1 MAAKII
7 SFVNQK
13 GGVGKTTTAVNLAA
27 YLASHGQRILL
38 IDLDPQGNAS
48 SGLGVQKPELGI
60 YDVLMGDS
68 SLTQAIQATDQENLS
83 VLPATPDLAGATI
96 ELTDHPNKL
105 KQVLG
110 QLKEFDMV
118 LIDAPPSL
126 GALTINALTASNA
139 IIIPLQAEYY
149 ALEGIAGMLDTVER
163 IKQNLNPSL
172 KTLGI
177 VVTMFDTR
185 TNLAQQVEQNVR
197 QHFGDSVFW
206 SVIPRNVKLS
216 EAPSYGQTIN
226 KYAPISSGA
235 GAYKRLAQEV
245 MQRVQKL

>member
-1 MAAKII
+1 MAKVI

-38 IDLDPQGNAS
+38 VDLDPQGNAS
-48 SGLGVQKPELGI
+48 SGLGIEKSEIGV
-60 YDVLMGDS
+60 YDVLIGDS
-68 SLTQAIQATDQENLS
+68 SLPEAVQPSDQDNLW
-83 VLPATPDLAGATI
+83 VLAATPDLAGATV
-96 ELTDHPNKL
+96 ELNDQPGKL
-105 KQVLG
+105 KKVLG
-110 QLKEFDMV
+110 KLESFDIV

-126 GALTINALTASNA
+126 GALTINALTASDA

-163 IKQNLNPSL
+163 IKQSLNPNL

-197 QHFGDSVFW
+197 QHFGDAVFW

>member
-1 MAAKII
+1 VKVI

-13 GGVGKTTTAVNLAA
+13 GGVGKTTTTINLAA
-27 YLASHGQRILL
+27 YLTTTKRKVLV
-38 IDLDPQGNAS
+38 IDLDPQANAS
-48 SGLGVQKPELGI
+48 SGLGIRDVEKGI
-60 YDVLMGDS
+60 YDVLVGETT
-68 SLTQAIQATDQENLS
+68 LQEAIQPTAQTNLYL
-83 VLPATPDLAGATI
+83 LPSTPDLAGATV
-96 ELTDHPNKL
+96 ELTDEPQRLKRLLQKL
-105 KQVLG
+105 EGFDVVL
-110 QLKEFDMV
+110 V
-118 LIDAPPSL
+118 DAPPSL
-126 GALTINALTASNA
+126 GALAINALVASDG

-149 ALEGIAGMLDTVER
+149 ALEGVAGMMDTIDRVR
-163 IKQNLNPSL
+163 DALNPNL
-172 KTLGI
+172 KLLGI
-177 VVTMFDTR
+177 LVTMFDTR

-197 QHFGDSVFW
+197 EHFGELVFW

>member
-1 MAAKII
+1 VKVI

-13 GGVGKTTTAVNLAA
+13 GGVGKTTTTINLAA
-27 YLASHGQRILL
+27 YLATARRRILVV
-38 IDLDPQGNAS
+38 DLDPQANAS
-48 SGLGVQKPELGI
+48 SGLGVREAETGV
-60 YDVLMGDS
+60 YDVLLGNVKPAEAVVP
-68 SLTQAIQATDQENLS
+68 TAQTNLF
-83 VLPATPDLAGATI
+83 LMPATADLAGASV
-96 ELTDHPNKL
+96 ELTEQPDRL
-105 KQVLG
+105 KQLLAQLEGFDVVL
-110 QLKEFDMV
+110 V
-118 LIDAPPSL
+118 DAPPSL
-126 GALTINALTASNA
+126 GALAINALVASDG

-149 ALEGIAGMLDTVER
+149 ALEGVAGMMDTINRV
-163 IKQNLNPSL
+163 KDALNPTL
-172 KTLGI
+172 KLLGI
-177 VVTMFDTR
+177 LVTMFDTR

-197 QHFGDSVFW
+197 EHFGELVFW

>member
-27 YLASHGQRILL
+27 YLAAHGQRILL
-38 IDLDPQGNAS
+38 VDLDPQANAT
-48 SGLGVQKPELGI
+48 SGLGIERPEIGV
-60 YDVLMGDS
+60 YEVLSGQANLKS
-68 SLTQAIQATDQENLS
+68 AIQSTEQENLW
-83 VLPATPDLAGATI
+83 VLAASADLAGASV
-96 ELTDHPNKL
+96 ELTEQPNKL
-105 KQVLG
+105 KSVLAK
-110 QLKEFDMV
+110 LEKFDMV

-126 GALTINALTASNA
+126 GALTINALTASDA

-163 IKQNLNPSL
+163 IKQSLNPNL

-197 QHFGDSVFW
+197 QHFGDAVFW